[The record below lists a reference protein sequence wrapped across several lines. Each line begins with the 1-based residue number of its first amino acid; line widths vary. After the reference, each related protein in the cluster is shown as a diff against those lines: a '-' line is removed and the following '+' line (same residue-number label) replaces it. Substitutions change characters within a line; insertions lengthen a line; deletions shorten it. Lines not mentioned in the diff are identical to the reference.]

1 MSKETEPTF
10 YGMHLDKVNKIED
23 KFYLF
28 IVECLD
34 DEEKD
39 FLITEQEEN
48 KHSFTEAFCQIL
60 DLIKT
65 INETEV
71 K

>member
-10 YGMHLDKVNKIED
+10 YGMHLDKVNEIDERLYLLIRDSIED
-23 KFYLF
+23 K
-28 IVECLD
+28 
-34 DEEKD
+34 EKD
-39 FLITEQEEN
+39 FLITEDEAN
-48 KHSFTEAFCQIL
+48 KVYFSEALEQIL
-60 DLIKT
+60 FLIKT

>member
-10 YGMHLDKVNKIED
+10 YGMHLDKVNEIDERLYLLIRDSISD
-23 KFYLF
+23 K
-28 IVECLD
+28 
-34 DEEKD
+34 EKD
-39 FLITEQEEN
+39 FLITEDEAN
-48 KHSFTEAFCQIL
+48 KVYFSDALEQIL
-60 DLIKT
+60 FLIKT

>member
-10 YGMHLDKVNKIED
+10 YGISLDKVNEIDD
-23 KFYLF
+23 KLYLL
-28 IVECLD
+28 IRESLND
-34 DEEKD
+34 KEKD
-39 FLITEQEEN
+39 FLITEDETN
-48 KHSFTEAFCQIL
+48 KVYFSEALEQIL
-60 DLIKT
+60 YLIKT

>member
-10 YGMHLDKVNKIED
+10 YGMSLDKVNEIDERLYLLIRESLND
-23 KFYLF
+23 K
-28 IVECLD
+28 
-34 DEEKD
+34 EKD
-39 FLITEQEEN
+39 FLITEDEAN
-48 KHSFTEAFCQIL
+48 KVYFSEALEQIL
-60 DLIKT
+60 FLIKT